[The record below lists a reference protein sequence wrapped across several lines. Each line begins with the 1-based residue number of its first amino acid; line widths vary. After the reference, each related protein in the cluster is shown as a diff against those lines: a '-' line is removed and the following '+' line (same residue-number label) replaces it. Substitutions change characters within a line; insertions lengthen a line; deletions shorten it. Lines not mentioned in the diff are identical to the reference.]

1 MNVRTPRRRVLLLVA
16 AALVTGYAVRY
27 AADTYT
33 FTPTTFRF
41 LALFC
46 DPQLSLCGAAREQA
60 WWLLPYGFAL
70 LAALVLLR
78 FVAPRLITWALR
90 PMRDLVP
97 VIAQV
102 GPQNLGHRIRAAGSR
117 RDEFTALCLAVDDM
131 MDRIVAGYEG
141 QRRFAANASHELR
154 TPLAVQRTLIEVGM
168 GQPLTDEQFTLLTA
182 QLLQTNERN
191 ERLVDGLLVLS
202 EADQGLAVRLPQRL
216 DDIAAG
222 VLAAHEARA
231 VAAGVRLTSQLR
243 PCTVRGE
250 EVLLER
256 LVTNLVQNAI
266 KYNHR
271 GGSVHVTVGGGTPEL
286 TVANTGQEV
295 PPHAVAELFEP
306 FKRLAA
312 DRIDH
317 SGGAGLGLAIVRA
330 FVSLHGGTISLEKR
344 EPRGS
349 RVIVSLPSDAAMAGA
364 AE

>member
-1 MNVRTPRRRVLLLVA
+1 VNLRTPRRRVLLLVA
-16 AALVTGYAVRY
+16 GALVTGYAVRSAVDAY
-27 AADTYT
+27 ALQ
-33 FTPTTFRF
+33 PTTFRF

-46 DPQLSLCGAAREQA
+46 NPQLSLCGAARDQA
-60 WWLLPYGFAL
+60 WWLLPYGL
-70 LAALVLLR
+70 ALVVAVLLLR
-78 FVAPRLITWALR
+78 FVAPRVATWALR

-97 VIAQV
+97 VIAQL
-102 GPQNLGHRIRAAGSR
+102 GPQNLGHRIRAGGSR
-117 RDEFTALCLAVDDM
+117 RDEFAALCMAVDEM

-222 VLAAHEARA
+222 VVAAHGARA
-231 VAAGVRLTSQLR
+231 AAAGVRLTLQLQ

-266 KYNHR
+266 KYNHP
-271 GGSVHVTVGGGTPEL
+271 GGTVHVSVGEEASL
-286 TVANTGQEV
+286 VVVNTGQEV

-317 SGGAGLGLAIVRA
+317 SGGAGLGLAIVRSITQA
-330 FVSLHGGTISLEKR
+330 HSGTVAAAAREGGGL
-344 EPRGS
+344 
-349 RVIVSLPSDAAMAGA
+349 RVEVRLPADPQ
-364 AE
+364 E

>member
-1 MNVRTPRRRVLLLVA
+1 MNLRTPRRRILLLVA
-16 AALVTGYAVRY
+16 GALAAGYATRY
-27 AADTYT
+27 AADTYS

-60 WWLLPYGFAL
+60 WWLLPYGFAAL
-70 LAALVLLR
+70 TALVLLR
-78 FVAPRLITWALR
+78 FVAPRVTTWVLR

-97 VIAQV
+97 VIAQL
-102 GPQNLGHRIRAAGSR
+102 GPQNLGHRIRAGGSR
-117 RDEFTALCLAVDDM
+117 RDEFAALCIAVDDM

-222 VLAAHEARA
+222 VVAAHGARA
-231 VAAGVRLTSQLR
+231 VAAGVRLTSRLR

-271 GGSVHVTVGGGTPEL
+271 GGTVHVSVGDDTGADIGL
-286 TVANTGQEV
+286 IVVNTGQEV

-317 SGGAGLGLAIVRA
+317 SGGAGLGLAIVRSITQA
-330 FVSLHGGTISLEKR
+330 HAGTVTATAQQGGGL
-344 EPRGS
+344 
-349 RVIVSLPSDAAMAGA
+349 RVEVRLPVDDD
-364 AE
+364 

>member
-1 MNVRTPRRRVLLLVA
+1 MNLRTPRSRILLLA
-16 AALVTGYAVRY
+16 AGALAAGYGARAAIDAY
-27 AADTYT
+27 A

-46 DPQLSLCGAAREQA
+46 DPQLSLCAAAREQA

-70 LAALVLLR
+70 LAAVVLLR
-78 FVAPRLITWALR
+78 FVVPRVTAWVLR

-97 VIAQV
+97 VIAQL
-102 GPQNLGHRIRAAGSR
+102 GPQNLGHRIRAGGSR
-117 RDEFTALCLAVDDM
+117 RDEFAALCIAVDDM

-216 DDIAAG
+216 DDIAAA
-222 VLAAHEARA
+222 VAAAPGARA
-231 VAAGVRLTSQLR
+231 AAAGVRLTSQLR

-271 GGSVHVTVGGGTPEL
+271 GGTVHVAVGGTPEL
-286 TVANTGQEV
+286 TVVNTGQQV

-317 SGGAGLGLAIVRA
+317 SGGAGLGLAIVRSITQA
-330 FVSLHGGTISLEKR
+330 HAGTVTATAQEGGGL
-344 EPRGS
+344 
-349 RVIVSLPSDAAMAGA
+349 RVEVRLPADDPG
-364 AE
+364 

>member
-1 MNVRTPRRRVLLLVA
+1 VNPRTPRQRIVLLVA
-16 AALVTGYAVRY
+16 GALATGYAVRY
-27 AADTYT
+27 VADTYT
-33 FTPTTFRF
+33 FTPTTLRF

-46 DPQLSLCGAAREQA
+46 DPQLSLCGAARKQG

-78 FVAPRLITWALR
+78 FVTPRLATWVLR
-90 PMRDLVP
+90 PLRDLVP
-97 VIAQV
+97 VIAQL
-102 GPQNLGHRIRAAGSR
+102 GPQNLGHRIRAGGTR
-117 RDEFTALCLAVDDM
+117 RDEFGALCMAVDDM

-202 EADQGLAVRLPQRL
+202 EADQGLAVRLPLRL

-222 VLAAHEARA
+222 VVAAHGARA
-231 VAAGVRLTSQLR
+231 AAAGVRLTSRLR
-243 PCTVRGE
+243 PCPVRGE

-271 GGSVHVTVGGGTPEL
+271 GGTVHVSVGEDAEL
-286 TVANTGQEV
+286 AVVNTGQQV

-317 SGGAGLGLAIVRA
+317 SGGAGLGLAIVRSITQA
-330 FVSLHGGTISLEKR
+330 HAGTVTATAQDGGGL
-344 EPRGS
+344 
-349 RVIVSLPSDAAMAGA
+349 RVEVRLPPG
-364 AE
+364 EQ

>member
-1 MNVRTPRRRVLLLVA
+1 VLPP
-16 AALVTGYAVRY
+16 VT
-27 AADTYT
+27 
-33 FTPTTFRF
+33 
-41 LALFC
+41 
-46 DPQLSLCGAAREQA
+46 
-60 WWLLPYGFAL
+60 
-70 LAALVLLR
+70 
-78 FVAPRLITWALR
+78 TWVLR
-90 PMRDLVP
+90 PLRDLVP
-97 VIAQV
+97 VIAQL
-102 GPQNLGHRIRAAGSR
+102 GPQNLGHRIRAGGSR
-117 RDEFTALCLAVDDM
+117 RDEFAALCIAVDDM

-222 VLAAHEARA
+222 VVAAHHGRA
-231 VAAGVRLTSQLR
+231 GAAGVRLTARLR

-271 GGSVHVTVGGGTPEL
+271 GGTVHVTVGDGAEL
-286 TVANTGQEV
+286 TVVNTGQEV

-317 SGGAGLGLAIVRA
+317 SGGAGLGLAIVRSITQA
-330 FVSLHGGTISLEKR
+330 HAGTVSATAQEGGGL
-344 EPRGS
+344 
-349 RVIVSLPSDAAMAGA
+349 RVEVRLPVED
-364 AE
+364 EH

>member
-1 MNVRTPRRRVLLLVA
+1 MNPRTPRRRVLLLVA
-16 AALVTGYAVRY
+16 VALATGYLVR
-27 AADTYT
+27 AGADTYAL
-33 FTPTTFRF
+33 TPTMFRF

-46 DPQLSLCGAAREQA
+46 DPQLSLCGAARDQA
-60 WWLLPYGFAL
+60 WWLVPYGLA
-70 LAALVLLR
+70 LAAGLALVR
-78 FVAPRLITWALR
+78 FVAPRLTGWALR

-102 GPQNLGHRIRAAGSR
+102 GPQNLGHRIRAGGSR
-117 RDEFTALCLAVDDM
+117 RDEFAALCMAVDDM

-216 DDIAAG
+216 DTIAGSVVAAHDARAAAAG
-222 VLAAHEARA
+222 IA
-231 VAAGVRLTSQLR
+231 LTTHLL

-271 GGSVHVTVGGGTPEL
+271 GGSVHVTVGGAAAL

-317 SGGAGLGLAIVRA
+317 SGGAGLGLAIVRSITQA
-330 FVSLHGGTISLEKR
+330 HSGTVTATARQGGGLLVEVR
-344 EPRGS
+344 
-349 RVIVSLPSDAAMAGA
+349 LPADTD
-364 AE
+364 